1 MSSIIYV
8 CQLNQIAQQS
18 AIERSKTSD
27 RQVTTSLSRSPI
39 HPQVVAVLVMLLQ
52 RGTPTNKPNAK
63 LRPDTYV
70 TSDAPVEVTCQY
82 LKSVQAVGIVDL
94 DAVNKLA
101 TL

>member
-1 MSSIIYV
+1 
-8 CQLNQIAQQS
+8 
-18 AIERSKTSD
+18 
-27 RQVTTSLSRSPI
+27 
-39 HPQVVAVLVMLLQ
+39 MLLQ